1 MKVSNFIVY
10 LASMAL
16 GGLAGLGGLFLA
28 FDRLVMPN
36 EARDWRGYHEII
48 LDYIPGPRV
57 LIDSGSNTV
66 HAIAPELIEAEF
78 HRPALVIADNA
89 TVPLRLKIERL
100 EKYAKP
106 GDVII
111 LPLEWRYY
119 KTESISADFLDHIT
133 KEFSTY
139 YFVMPWTERFA
150 FFLGRIQLDQL
161 VSAISWPSDSTP
173 RLERR
178 QSHERAMEE
187 KFNWFGVTRTSPENR
202 KRHVSMEGK
211 TCRAFAE
218 APTGE
223 PADFLNEA
231 AARLSRLQRERRVA
245 IVLTWPAVA
254 GTDCYDFAEFDP
266 YVVKLKKIFNDAGIA
281 VIGDPRSSLFPP
293 QHMLDTYYHVDVD
306 AAYAR
311 TRRLLDDIKAAGVL
325 PVEPDPAPGTGSAA
339 LIAAALARE
348 EARIEQNDSG
358 GLAPLVNGDYVPG
371 TEAFEN
377 VFQLPPGGWQDFE
390 GWGVWSRGERSEI
403 RLRPRPDKACR
414 LKLDR
419 RYFAKAR
426 PSAIWL
432 DGTFVKFDDGGPIA
446 IPPGDRP
453 ATIAF
458 AHQDVHSPLEMG
470 ESDDARALCLGVAR
484 IAVDCD

>member
-1 MKVSNFIVY
+1 MTVSKFIAY
-10 LASMAL
+10 LTSMAL
-16 GGLAGLGGLFLA
+16 GATAGLGGLFLA
-28 FDRLVMPN
+28 FDRLVMPD

-48 LDYIPGPRV
+48 LDYVPGPRV

-66 HAIAPELIEAEF
+66 HSIAPELIEAEL

-106 GDVII
+106 GDVVI

-119 KTESISADFLDHIT
+119 KTKSMATDFLDHIT

-139 YFVMPWTERFA
+139 YFVMPWTGRFA
-150 FFLGRIQLDQL
+150 FFVGHVQLDHI
-161 VSAISWPSDSTP
+161 VSAISRLGKSTP
-173 RLERR
+173 RPRRR

-211 TCRAFAE
+211 SCRAFAE
-218 APTGE
+218 VPTGA
-223 PADFLNEA
+223 PADFIKKA
-231 AARLSRLQRERRVA
+231 AARLSRLQGERRVA
-245 IVLTWPAVA
+245 IVLTWPALA
-254 GTDCYDFAEFDP
+254 GADCYDFAEFDA

-281 VIGDPRSSLFPP
+281 VVGDPRSSLFPP
-293 QHMLDTYYHVDVD
+293 EHMLDTYYHVDID

-311 TRRLLDDIKAAGVL
+311 TRRLIDDIEAAGVL
-325 PVEPDPAPGTGSAA
+325 PVPPKQAPETASTA

-348 EARIEQNDSG
+348 EARVGQNDSSS
-358 GLAPLVNGDYVPG
+358 LAPLATGDYVPG

-377 VFQLPPGGWQDFE
+377 VFQMPPGGWQEFE

-414 LKLDR
+414 LKFDR

-432 DGTFVKFDDGGPIA
+432 DGTFVKFDDGGPIS

-484 IAVDCD
+484 LAVDCD